1 MDIGQNLRY
10 RKYRKVLEITL
21 SFPLLVGNLFQLH
34 HPQSNLAPA
43 RIWSLSSLL
52 SQNLNVF
59 HLTSTKLQQF
69 LKYMH

>member
-34 HPQSNLAPA
+34 HPHQ
-43 RIWSLSSLL
+43 IWLR
-52 SQNLNVF
+52 
-59 HLTSTKLQQF
+59 HE
-69 LKYMH
+69 YGHYRHY